1 MSLSRKIL
9 SIGLSPIIILILGAY
24 ICGYILFKNNQRTEA
39 YLNIYEKRQQKL
51 TKIYHHLGYGGGIHS
66 FKNYILRGD
75 EKYRIEAI
83 KDMHE
88 SVLTINEYLN
98 DPEIT
103 EVEKASLKNLQFT
116 VNEYLQKTSIARK
129 LIEEGKTQDIV
140 DSAVKVDDTLAV
152 SSLKKL
158 DDFLHQKRIS
168 ETKNLLQSQNNA
180 LITISIIFVLG
191 LFISILLSH
200 AASLKIINSIQKLLN
215 ISNRIKRGDYNIE
228 KESKEDITEGELQNL
243 AETMLDMSDS
253 IKKGFENLEQSNEEL
268 TNFAF
273 VASHDLQEPIKK
285 ISNYSDLLSFELSG
299 TKSQKSHA
307 YLKEIK
313 DSAVHMINLIK
324 ALLNYSQL
332 TSDKTILE
340 NIDLNE
346 VIQTCQ
352 NNLSHLIKEN
362 YVQLITSDLP
372 IIQGNPTLLA
382 SLFQNLI
389 TNSIKYRKHDEQLT
403 ISISATALN
412 QGSVEI
418 HYKDNGIGFNLKYL
432 DTILRPFGRI
442 HNKKDYPSLGI
453 GLPLCKK
460 IIEKHG
466 GQLKVQSAENK
477 GALFEFDL
485 KVG

>member
-1 MSLSRKIL
+1 
-9 SIGLSPIIILILGAY
+9 
-24 ICGYILFKNNQRTEA
+24 
-39 YLNIYEKRQQKL
+39 
-51 TKIYHHLGYGGGIHS
+51 
-66 FKNYILRGD
+66 
-75 EKYRIEAI
+75 
-83 KDMHE
+83 
-88 SVLTINEYLN
+88 
-98 DPEIT
+98 
-103 EVEKASLKNLQFT
+103 
-116 VNEYLQKTSIARK
+116 
-129 LIEEGKTQDIV
+129 
-140 DSAVKVDDTLAV
+140 
-152 SSLKKL
+152 
-158 DDFLHQKRIS
+158 
-168 ETKNLLQSQNNA
+168 
-180 LITISIIFVLG
+180 
-191 LFISILLSH
+191 
-200 AASLKIINSIQKLLN
+200 
-215 ISNRIKRGDYNIE
+215 
-228 KESKEDITEGELQNL
+228 
-243 AETMLDMSDS
+243 LDMSDS

-285 ISNYSDLLSFELSG
+285 ISNYSDLLSLELSG
-299 TKSQKSHA
+299 TKSQKSQA

-362 YVQLITSDLP
+362 DVQLIISDLP

-412 QGSVEI
+412 QGSVEV

-442 HNKKDYPSLGI
+442 HNKRDYPGLGI

-466 GQLKVQSAENK
+466 GQLKIQSAENK

>member
-1 MSLSRKIL
+1 
-9 SIGLSPIIILILGAY
+9 
-24 ICGYILFKNNQRTEA
+24 
-39 YLNIYEKRQQKL
+39 
-51 TKIYHHLGYGGGIHS
+51 
-66 FKNYILRGD
+66 
-75 EKYRIEAI
+75 
-83 KDMHE
+83 
-88 SVLTINEYLN
+88 
-98 DPEIT
+98 
-103 EVEKASLKNLQFT
+103 
-116 VNEYLQKTSIARK
+116 
-129 LIEEGKTQDIV
+129 
-140 DSAVKVDDTLAV
+140 
-152 SSLKKL
+152 
-158 DDFLHQKRIS
+158 
-168 ETKNLLQSQNNA
+168 
-180 LITISIIFVLG
+180 
-191 LFISILLSH
+191 
-200 AASLKIINSIQKLLN
+200 
-215 ISNRIKRGDYNIE
+215 
-228 KESKEDITEGELQNL
+228 
-243 AETMLDMSDS
+243 
-253 IKKGFENLEQSNEEL
+253 
-268 TNFAF
+268 
-273 VASHDLQEPIKK
+273 
-285 ISNYSDLLSFELSG
+285 
-299 TKSQKSHA
+299 
-307 YLKEIK
+307 
-313 DSAVHMINLIK
+313 MINLIK

-442 HNKKDYPSLGI
+442 HNKKDYPGLGI

-466 GQLKVQSAENK
+466 GQLKIQSAENK